1 MTLKTLNLLQFLF
14 FFLFPDKDSW
24 QEMVKDTVPRQP
36 EAFDLQME
44 LIYNC
49 TCNKD
54 NAEAAYWYRYF
65 DFPFDRLPNVVKDYI
80 EQGQNDSQKDFVPEA
95 DWDEAGASGDCNT
108 TTESHRL
115 SLDESSIVLVDE
127 RNKFYKMLKYLS
139 GQYLISFD
147 AEWKPTFSS
156 TNELALIQIAT
167 REYIYLIDVVQLNIG
182 LDDWSQLGKYVF
194 NNNEILKLGMIEF
207 CYKCVS

>member
-1 MTLKTLNLLQFLF
+1 
-14 FFLFPDKDSW
+14 
-24 QEMVKDTVPRQP
+24 MVKDTVSRQP

-44 LIYNC
+44 LILNC
-49 TCNKD
+49 SCNRD
-54 NAEAAYWYRYF
+54 NAEAAYWARYF
-65 DFPFDRLPNVVKDYI
+65 DIPFERLPNLVRDYI
-80 EQGQNDSQKDFVPEA
+80 EQGHDNSQKDFVPEEE
-95 DWDEAGASGDCNT
+95 WDVAGASGDCSPANT
-108 TTESHRL
+108 TTEPQRKLEKHRL

-139 GQYLISFD
+139 EQYLISFD

-182 LDDWSQLGKYVF
+182 SEDWSQLSKYVF
-194 NNNEILKLGMIEF
+194 NNNEILKLGMKRIL
-207 CYKCVS
+207 